1 MIACFQSSE
10 EYMHILILQAD
21 CSIDAIGTHTCGA
34 LMSSPACAHPS
45 VFVTVDSR
53 HGQLTNN
60 CPHDRGHRLMPSF
73 QRSAQQMVLAC
84 SVIMIYQRIL
94 GISGIVAK

>member
-1 MIACFQSSE
+1 
-10 EYMHILILQAD
+10 MHILILQAD

-34 LMSSPACAHPS
+34 LMSSAACAHPS

-60 CPHDRGHRLMPSF
+60 RPMTGVIVSCLHF
-73 QRSAQQMVLAC
+73 NAARSKWCKLA
-84 SVIMIYQRIL
+84 
-94 GISGIVAK
+94 A